1 MRRRPSKSTRLAAL
15 GLACAALSAFGC
27 RDRESDPST
36 TAASATSA
44 VSAQGAL
51 LRPGAAA
58 PEVRFHTHT
67 GEALALSALRG
78 RPVVVYFYPK
88 DDTPGC
94 TVEAQEIRDLWS
106 EIQTTSAVVIGVSTD
121 DAGSH
126 RAFAEK
132 HALPFHLAADTD
144 GSVARAFGVPLRNG
158 RAARMSFVIDAK
170 GRVARVFS
178 EVTPRGHGRELLDAV
193 RALE

>member
-67 GEALALSALRG
+67 VEALALSALRG

-88 DDTPGC
+88 
-94 TVEAQEIRDLWS
+94 
-106 EIQTTSAVVIGVSTD
+106 
-121 DAGSH
+121 
-126 RAFAEK
+126 
-132 HALPFHLAADTD
+132 
-144 GSVARAFGVPLRNG
+144 
-158 RAARMSFVIDAK
+158 
-170 GRVARVFS
+170 
-178 EVTPRGHGRELLDAV
+178 
-193 RALE
+193 